1 MYSIKM
7 PSLKKVTVDDLYES
21 IDSFIKS
28 KEASVDDFESM
39 VEVVLDMIKDGYCFT
54 MERDVLR
61 DAMECL
67 TYMYCPDDDM
77 NKDRVIQQLT
87 FDEEDEDEEEDDNMN
102 NDDIMNLMKM
112 MGGMPGMPGMPG
124 QLPTDGGDV
133 VVKKEGGSDDDSDD
147 TDGEQDS
154 TESKQCP
161 VTNEECSDC
170 CENSCKKQ
178 ESEEVN

>member
-1 MYSIKM
+1 M

-28 KEASVDDFESM
+28 KETTVDDFDSM

-77 NKDRVIQQLT
+77 NKDRVIQQ
-87 FDEEDEDEEEDDNMN
+87 FAFDEEEDEEDEDDNIN

-112 MGGMPGMPGMPG
+112 MGGMPGMPG
-124 QLPTDGGDV
+124 QLPTDNSDV
-133 VVKKEGGSDDDSDD
+133 VVKKEDGSDEADS
-147 TDGEQDS
+147 GEADS
-154 TESKQCP
+154 GEADSSESNQCP
-161 VTNEECSDC
+161 VTNEECSEC
-170 CENSCKKQ
+170 CENSCQKQ